1 MDIFLVEDDI
11 NVIKVVTMIIK
22 NKNLGNVIGY
32 SLDGNEGEQQIKALK
47 PDVVMVDLLMPGQ
60 DGITLVDRCKSTLKN
75 TQFIMVSQVT
85 NKEMI
90 SKAYESGIEFYIN
103 KPINAIEV
111 ETVLRNIIKSIEMN
125 RTLNKIQNIIQ
136 VENDTSLNVSESEK
150 FLNNMH
156 IINNEIVMP
165 EGMNQVRD
173 DDNDYIKKLKNVMR
187 KIGIM
192 GEVGSDD
199 IIRIIEYLITNKKTM
214 SDYAMKDLCAMVSDN
229 PKSIEQRI
237 RRTANIGMSNLCNMG
252 IEDYN
257 NEVFMEFS
265 NGLYNFH
272 QVKREMDY
280 IRGVSKI
287 RGKISIKKFMNGL
300 VFYCEK

>member
-22 NKNLGNVIGY
+22 NKKLGNVIGY
-32 SLDGNEGEQQIKALK
+32 SLDGNEGEKQIKSLN

-60 DGITLVDRCKSTLKN
+60 DGITLVDKCKNTLKN

-136 VENDTSLNVSESEK
+136 IDNEVKPNINDNDTFVSTMSVV
-150 FLNNMH
+150 NTD
-156 IINNEIVMP
+156 IVMP
-165 EGMNQVRD
+165 EGMNQIRE
-173 DDNDYIKKLKNVMR
+173 DDNDYIKKLKNVMK

-199 IIRIIEYLITNKKTM
+199 IIRIVDYLITNKKTM